1 MDRLPVAETRQR
13 VLNLI
18 EETGSLLGMIPRL
31 LDENEQLR
39 TTGETSQKDNERLRE
54 EVATLKGELSQFR
67 KERDEI
73 ADTFSK
79 VMTEM
84 VDLMNEMIPKLRPGA
99 KAPAPAG
106 GSPFQQKDDVVP
118 VGSAPRPSPQPA
130 GAPSGFP
137 WKP

>member
-39 TTGETSQKDNERLRE
+39 ATGEASQKDNERLRE

-84 VDLMNEMIPKLRPGA
+84 VDLMNEMIPKLRPGT
-99 KAPAPAG
+99 KPPVPATGA
-106 GSPFQQKDDVVP
+106 SPFQKEDVVP